1 MVKKIKG
8 AKVKEEKRTRKY
20 TKIIQKPENNINN
33 IIKDNSIYI
42 QAYLDK
48 LVSNINRHDNLTYE
62 YAIMNDSEQM
72 FKKEE
77 QNDDSIVK
85 SIKLVFDTINFHNFD
100 ENDEE
105 NNEGNLY
112 KDTFD
117 NNQNNNNTNDNSSQN
132 ILDFLINMKNLMNNY
147 LSILNNNKDKIN
159 MNDEKVTKIINVLEN
174 IINLIA
180 KIYDILSQQNVDK
193 NDLISSDD
201 FLESVFHPSSTNKTK
216 YNSFSEELKKEIC
229 QAKKVF
235 PSSILSQIT
244 FIPKKNANNWMK
256 NGCSRKKG
264 CGKKKILLPLRKQ
277 LGEFLMKEKTN
288 NGRKYSRTEIKKL
301 VNLLGQKLINEG
313 TINKY
318 EFDKFTIS
326 NSWIKNLLRE
336 YNI

>member
-1 MVKKIKG
+1 MVKEIKG
-8 AKVKEEKRTRKY
+8 TKVKEEKRTRKY

-33 IIKDNSIYI
+33 IIKDNSVFI

-132 ILDFLINMKNLMNNY
+132 ILDFLINMKNLMNN
-147 LSILNNNKDKIN
+147 
-159 MNDEKVTKIINVLEN
+159 
-174 IINLIA
+174 
-180 KIYDILSQQNVDK
+180 
-193 NDLISSDD
+193 
-201 FLESVFHPSSTNKTK
+201 
-216 YNSFSEELKKEIC
+216 
-229 QAKKVF
+229 
-235 PSSILSQIT
+235 
-244 FIPKKNANNWMK
+244 
-256 NGCSRKKG
+256 
-264 CGKKKILLPLRKQ
+264 
-277 LGEFLMKEKTN
+277 
-288 NGRKYSRTEIKKL
+288 
-301 VNLLGQKLINEG
+301 
-313 TINKY
+313 
-318 EFDKFTIS
+318 
-326 NSWIKNLLRE
+326 
-336 YNI
+336 